1 MCYARERHRARWCI
15 CVSTVPK
22 CLGVR
27 RDRLRIVADIRILY
41 QIFAFIGVVES
52 FSYEKVFYGQ
62 PGDGNLGFDPLGMG
76 KNPAS
81 LAYYKT
87 AEIKN
92 GRLAMIGFSGMLHHA
107 LITHK
112 GPIDQIMSADFYPTT
127 STFQQTAGVY
137 GY

>member
-1 MCYARERHRARWCI
+1 M
-15 CVSTVPK
+15 STLPR
-22 CLGVR
+22 CLSVR

-81 LAYYKT
+81 LAYYKVRVFVFFRT
-87 AEIKN
+87 
-92 GRLAMIGFSGMLHHA
+92 
-107 LITHK
+107 
-112 GPIDQIMSADFYPTT
+112 FYARSSSCTCRRQNPDG
-127 STFQQTAGVY
+127 SNRQQMD
-137 GY
+137 